1 MALGVGIYPNRLYVV
16 EEKSQTCSP
25 FALVMEEALMPENLE
40 TSDSDVS
47 ETIPVVKPSALDFD
61 TGIRHIIAPAFIGV
75 ILGFLSES
83 FLTPIVNWPSPPQAA
98 MLGTILLSPILYF
111 ILLRDEK
118 SRWWEY
124 SLGIL
129 VPGSFFIMIWFSGWG
144 ALFCAGYLPLLIW
157 VWISTS
163 WGRLNLPPFRYG
175 VWHSF
180 AVNIGGFAGAI
191 LAFNLAL

>member
-1 MALGVGIYPNRLYVV
+1 
-16 EEKSQTCSP
+16 
-25 FALVMEEALMPENLE
+25 MEDKYSSANLE
-40 TSDSDVS
+40 FSGSVDTGI
-47 ETIPVVKPSALDFD
+47 IPVSKPSALDFD
-61 TGIRHIIAPAFIGV
+61 TGIRHIIAPAVIGM
-75 ILGFLSES
+75 ILGILAER
-83 FLTPIVNWPSPPQAA
+83 FLTPNVAFPSPPQAA

-111 ILLRDEK
+111 LLLSDEK

-129 VPGSFFIMIWFSGWG
+129 APGSYFIMIWFSGWG
-144 ALFCAGYLPLLIW
+144 ALFCGGYLPLLIW

-163 WGRLNLPPFRYG
+163 WGRFDLPPFRYG

-191 LAFNLAL
+191 LAFNLAS